1 LKRNTDTGF
10 LYILGRVWHYF
21 QYTIGL
27 IVFIIAWQL
36 ISVRIGFIP
45 TPYETLIRLGTV
57 WSVPVAKVSMI
68 MHVLISVRR
77 VALALL
83 IAIVLGIPLGILM
96 GWNRVFRAVVWPVFE
111 TIRPIPPI
119 SLIPLFTLWMGT
131 GEISRVAIIFFGVLM
146 PITVNS
152 TVGVEMIPILNVD
165 VGRIF
170 GAKKKDLLI
179 DIILPS
185 SIPAIFAGIRVAL
198 SSGWCVLL
206 AAEMLGARS
215 GLGYLIMQ
223 GSFNNDIGLS
233 IVGML
238 MIGIL
243 GALFAIIFDFLERW
257 LCPWLKN

>member
-1 LKRNTDTGF
+1 M
-10 LYILGRVWHYF
+10 
-21 QYTIGL
+21 QYTLGL
-27 IVFIIAWQL
+27 IAFMIAWQ
-36 ISVRIGFIP
+36 SVSMRVGFIP
-45 TPYETLIRLGTV
+45 TPYEIFIRLGTV
-57 WSVPVAKVSMI
+57 WSTPVAKVSMI
-68 MHVLISVRR
+68 MHVLISMRR

-83 IAIVLGIPLGILM
+83 GAIAIGIPLGILM
-96 GWNRVFRAVVWPVFE
+96 GWSRIFRAVVWPIFE
-111 TIRPIPPI
+111 TLRPIPPI

-152 TVGVEMIPILNVD
+152 TVGVEMIPLLNID

-170 GAKKKDLLI
+170 GARKRDLLV

-223 GSFNNDIGLS
+223 GSFNNDIQLS

-238 MIGIL
+238 MIGVL
-243 GALFAIIFDFLERW
+243 GALFAIAFDFIERW
-257 LCPWLKN
+257 LCPWLKD